1 MKFSAWMLVV
11 FLFLGNIEVCQAVK
25 IILLARFITRFC
37 SNYCILGFCLFFTS
51 RLVIS
56 NGQFMGS
63 VAHILNKYWC
73 SITALTQN
81 LSSFSFFYYKILV
94 QSLRKFSWL
103 HYLLDDVYF
112 SVNKVLLTNNIEN
125 LVQWTH
131 TLNQMCIKY
140 PWDL

>member
-1 MKFSAWMLVV
+1 MKDFQLTNLKCNNTINKTHPLPAPKKKKMKFSAWMLVV

-37 SNYCILGFCLFFTS
+37 SNYCILDFCLIFTS

-81 LSSFSFFYYKILV
+81 LSSFSFFYFKILV
-94 QSLRKFSWL
+94 PSLRKFSW
-103 HYLLDDVYF
+103 F
-112 SVNKVLLTNNIEN
+112 ITCLT
-125 LVQWTH
+125 VSTFQ
-131 TLNQMCIKY
+131 
-140 PWDL
+140 